1 MKITGYVVLV
11 VESEV
16 CFTAW
21 CNRGDE
27 INLFMRENLISV
39 GENTSM
45 PMLDSPLS
53 LAHKI
58 LTQAMTSSAL
68 MYFPSC

>member
-1 MKITGYVVLV
+1 M
-11 VESEV
+11 E
-16 CFTAW
+16 
-21 CNRGDE
+21 CNRRDE
-27 INLFMRENLISV
+27 IDLFTRENLINV